1 MQQNITPDDLERF
14 SAAFEA
20 DPKNRLAANAVAK
33 NDIAA
38 VALRRESVNRI
49 NHTYS
54 HLIETPEATKQ
65 GETGRC
71 WMFAGLN
78 LLRLAAIRKMN
89 LKVEKFELSQPYLMY
104 WDKLEKANFFLENI
118 IETRDEPLDGR
129 LVMWLLADP
138 LPDAGQWD
146 MFVSLVKKYGVVP
159 KTMMPE
165 TKSSAASRM
174 MNGRL
179 VAKLR
184 EFAQTL
190 RAMHARGVALDGLR
204 EAKASMLTDFHR
216 MLTIHFGRPPASF
229 EWAWRDQDKAFHR
242 HGAITPQEFHAE
254 YVGIDLDDMVC
265 LINAPTL
272 DKPCNRLYTVAYLGN
287 VVDGRPVRYL
297 NADIEA
303 LKRAAVDSIVNGEA
317 VWFGSDVEQMMEWDL
332 GLLDMDAYDYEL
344 VYGVPF
350 LLDKAGR
357 LDYGQS
363 RMTHAMLLTGVDLDE
378 RERPVKWRVE
388 NSWGTE
394 QGDKGYMLMTDRWFE
409 EYLYE
414 IAVSRRYLPPELL
427 AVLEQEPVVLP
438 PWDPMGAL
446 AHSGRVSGVSR

>member
-1 MQQNITPDDLERF
+1 MQSNITLDDLAKF
-14 SAAFEA
+14 AAAFDA
-20 DPKNRLAANAVAK
+20 DPKNRLAANAVAQ

-38 VALRRESVNRI
+38 VALNRESVNRI

-54 HLIETPEATKQ
+54 HLIETPEATDQ
-65 GETGRC
+65 GATGRC

-78 LLRLAAIRKMN
+78 VMRLAAIQKMN
-89 LKVEKFELSQPYLMY
+89 LKMEKFELSQAYLMY

-146 MFVSLVKKYGVVP
+146 MFVSLVKKYGVIP

-165 TKSSAASRM
+165 TKSSSASRL
-174 MNGRL
+174 MNSRL

-190 RAMHARGVALDGLR
+190 RDTSTQGVDVDGLR
-204 EAKASMLTDFHR
+204 ETKAAMLTDFHR
-216 MLTIHFGRPPASF
+216 MLTIHFGKPPASF
-229 EWAWRDQDKAFHR
+229 EWAWRDKDKAYHL
-242 HGAITPQEFHAE
+242 HGVITPLDFYAE

-265 LINAPTL
+265 LINAPTQ
-272 DKPCNRLYTVAYLGN
+272 DKPYNKLYTVAYLGN
-287 VVDGRPVRYL
+287 VVGGQPVRYL
-297 NADIEA
+297 NADVKI
-303 LKRAAVDSIVNGEA
+303 LKKAAVDSIVDGQA
-317 VWFGSDVEQMMEWDL
+317 VWFGSDVGQMLERDL
-332 GLLDMDAYDYEL
+332 GLLDMDVYDYEL

-350 LLDKAGR
+350 ALDKAGR
-357 LDYGQS
+357 LDYGHS

-378 RERPVKWRVE
+378 TGRPVKWRVE
-388 NSWGTE
+388 NSWGTKR
-394 QGDKGYMLMTDRWFE
+394 GDEGYMLMTDRWFE

-414 IAVSRRYLPPELL
+414 IAVSKRYLSPDLL
-427 AVLEQEPVVLP
+427 AVLETEPVVLP

-446 AHSGRVSGVSR
+446 AR